1 MCTSLIRA
9 AAHLRA
15 SHPRPQTNLTHQ
27 PHVQQR
33 LQSSPTHLSHPSR
46 SISTH
51 PQLRTQNFGPNSPKP
66 PPPPPNPS
74 FGAASFKE
82 LGATRTVKI
91 VVYIAVAIIGTAETF
106 TWSKFLWAKFGPK
119 KEDAEVE
126 AGAEVEK

>member
-1 MCTSLIRA
+1 
-9 AAHLRA
+9 
-15 SHPRPQTNLTHQ
+15 
-27 PHVQQR
+27 
-33 LQSSPTHLSHPSR
+33 
-46 SISTH
+46 
-51 PQLRTQNFGPNSPKP
+51 
-66 PPPPPNPS
+66 
-74 FGAASFKE
+74 